1 MIKKIDRCA
10 NNSENSSTIKLC
22 EHIPCVN
29 SMSTIWA
36 VDHIEKKDT
45 LNRIKGYKICESLR
59 EHAKI

>member
-1 MIKKIDRCA
+1 MKCLIKKIDRCA

-36 VDHIEKKDT
+36 VDHIEKKT
-45 LNRIKGYKICESLR
+45 YFKSHKRL
-59 EHAKI
+59 